1 MCVCGCAC
9 VRACVRVG
17 ALPSLLCGTR
27 ACFSAQKPHKC
38 RVRLRSFLFFW
49 GGGVWKRIKTFSTER
64 NDYEV
69 GCT

>member
-27 ACFSAQKPHKC
+27 ACFSAQKP
-38 RVRLRSFLFFW
+38 RMRLRSFLFFL
-49 GGGVWKRIKTFSTER
+49 GGGGEE
-64 NDYEV
+64 N
-69 GCT
+69 